1 MHTLEQLRAGE
12 LCGARHLKLSENL
25 VEFPPEILSLKETL
39 EVLDLTGNQLSTLPD
54 ELAGFSKLRIIFCS
68 ENRFT
73 ELPEVLGRCPAL
85 TMVGFKANQI
95 ATVSAKSLPAG
106 LRWLILTDNAV
117 EQLPE
122 ELGQCDALQ
131 KLMLA
136 GNRLRELPESLANCR
151 NLELLRIAA
160 NRIEH
165 FPEWLLSL
173 PRLAWLAYSGNPF
186 SEGEEAR
193 AIDDAHVALL
203 AWDTLVLG
211 ELLGQG
217 ASGVIHRATIVGDVI
232 GDVADANASADHASQ
247 AGDAAEASQVAVKL
261 FKGAVTSDGLPRCEM
276 AASLAAGTHPNLIK
290 VMGKVAD
297 HPSGIPALV
306 MELIDPAFANLAGPP
321 SLDSCTRDVYPEG
334 LRLSVPDALAM
345 AHGIASV
352 AGHLHRAGI
361 MHGDLYGHN
370 ILFARRP
377 DAPAHALLGDFGAA
391 SLYERNN
398 DDRSNR
404 ERALGL
410 ERLEVRA
417 FGCLLEELLAHC
429 DAQCSPLDG
438 LHQLKAACLSEVPA
452 DRPDF
457 AYIDRQLAAVRATL
471 S

>member
-25 VEFPPEILSLKETL
+25 TEFPTEILSLKETL

-54 ELAGFSKLRIIFCS
+54 ELAGFGKLRIIFCS

-85 TMVGFKANQI
+85 TMVGFKANRI
-95 ATVSAKSLPAG
+95 VTVSAKALPAG
-106 LRWLILTDNAV
+106 LRWLILTDNAI
-117 EQLPE
+117 EQLPD
-122 ELGQCDALQ
+122 ELGQCDTLQ

-136 GNRLRELPESLANCR
+136 GNRLRELPRSLANCR

-160 NRIEH
+160 NRIER

-173 PRLAWLAYSGNPF
+173 PRLSWLAYSGNPF

-193 AIDDAHVALL
+193 VIDDTHVAPL
-203 AWDTLVLG
+203 AWETLALG

-217 ASGVIHRATIVGDVI
+217 ASGVIHRATL
-232 GDVADANASADHASQ
+232 VANPADEVTQASGRAD
-247 AGDAAEASQVAVKL
+247 ASQVAVKL

-276 AASLAAGTHPNLIK
+276 AASLAAGSHPNLIK
-290 VMGKVAD
+290 VIGKVAD

-334 LRLSVPDALAM
+334 LHLSVPDALAM
-345 AHGIASV
+345 AQGIASV

-370 ILFARRP
+370 ILFSRGS
-377 DAPAHALLGDFGAA
+377 DAPARALLGDFGAA
-391 SLYERNN
+391 SLYER
-398 DDRSNR
+398 SNR
-404 ERALGL
+404 ERAVGL

-429 DAQCSPLDG
+429 DTQDSPLDG
-438 LHQLKAACLSEVPA
+438 LHQLKAACLSEFPV

-457 AYIDRQLAAVRATL
+457 AYIERQLAATRATL

>member
-12 LCGARHLKLSENL
+12 LCGARHLKLCENL
-25 VEFPPEILSLKETL
+25 TEFPTEILSLKETL

-54 ELAGFSKLRIIFCS
+54 ELAEFGKLRIIFCS

-85 TMVGFKANQI
+85 TMVGFKANRI
-95 ATVSAKSLPAG
+95 ATVSAKALPAG
-106 LRWLILTDNAV
+106 LRWLILTDNAI
-117 EQLPE
+117 EQLPD

-136 GNRLRELPESLANCR
+136 GNRLRELPASLANCR
-151 NLELLRIAA
+151 KLELLRIAA
-160 NRIEH
+160 NRIER

-173 PRLAWLAYSGNPF
+173 PRLSWLAYSGNPF
-186 SEGEEAR
+186 SEGAEAR
-193 AIDDAHVALL
+193 AIDDTHVAPL
-203 AWDTLVLG
+203 AWETLALG

-217 ASGVIHRATIVGDVI
+217 ASGVIHRATLVGNP
-232 GDVADANASADHASQ
+232 ADAVTQASDR
-247 AGDAAEASQVAVKL
+247 GDGNQVAVKL

-276 AASLAAGTHPNLIK
+276 AASLAAGSHPNLIK
-290 VMGKVAD
+290 VIGKVAD

-321 SLDSCTRDVYPEG
+321 SLDSCTRDVYSEG
-334 LRLSVPDALAM
+334 LHLSVPDALAM

-370 ILFARRP
+370 ILFARGS
-377 DAPAHALLGDFGAA
+377 DAPARALLGDFGAA
-391 SLYERNN
+391 SLYG
-398 DDRSNR
+398 RSDC

-429 DAQCSPLDG
+429 DTQDSPLDG
-438 LHQLKAACLSEVPA
+438 LHQLKAACLSELPA
-452 DRPDF
+452 ERPDF
-457 AYIDRQLAAVRATL
+457 AYIERQLAAARATL

>member
-12 LCGARHLKLSENL
+12 LCGARHLKLCENL
-25 VEFPPEILSLKETL
+25 AVFPPEILSLKETL

-54 ELAGFSKLRIIFCS
+54 ELAEFSKLRIIFCS

-85 TMVGFKANQI
+85 TMVGFKANRI
-95 ATVSAKSLPAG
+95 ATVSAKSLPAR

-117 EQLPE
+117 QQLPD

-136 GNRLRELPESLANCR
+136 GNRLRALPASLANCR

-160 NRIEH
+160 NRIER

-173 PRLAWLAYSGNPF
+173 PRLSWLAYSGNPF
-186 SEGEEAR
+186 SEGEEVR
-193 AIDDAHVALL
+193 AIDDAHVAPL
-203 AWDTLVLG
+203 AWETLVLG

-217 ASGVIHRATIVGDVI
+217 ASGVIHRATISDDMVGDM
-232 GDVADANASADHASQ
+232 ADESADEVSQ
-247 AGDAAEASQVAVKL
+247 AGDSAELSQVAVKL

-276 AASLAAGTHPNLIK
+276 AASLAAGNHPNLIK
-290 VMGKVAD
+290 VMGKVVD
-297 HPSGIPALV
+297 HPSGIPALL

-334 LRLSVPDALAM
+334 LRLCVSDALAM

-370 ILFARRP
+370 ILFARGP
-377 DAPAHALLGDFGAA
+377 DAPSRALLGDFGAA
-391 SLYERNN
+391 SLY
-398 DDRSNR
+398 DRSNR
-404 ERALGL
+404 ERAVGL

-429 DAQCSPLDG
+429 DTQDSPLDG

-452 DRPDF
+452 ERPDF
-457 AYIDRQLAAVRATL
+457 AYIERQLAAAHATL

>member
-25 VEFPPEILSLKETL
+25 AVFPHEILSLKETL

-54 ELAGFSKLRIIFCS
+54 ELAGFGKLRIIFCS

-85 TMVGFKANQI
+85 TMVGFKANRI
-95 ATVSAKSLPAG
+95 ATVSAKALPAG
-106 LRWLILTDNAV
+106 LRWLILTDNAI
-117 EQLPE
+117 EQLPD

-136 GNRLRELPESLANCR
+136 GNRLRELPTSLANCR
-151 NLELLRIAA
+151 KLELLRIAA
-160 NRIEH
+160 NRIEC

-173 PRLAWLAYSGNPF
+173 PRLSWLAYSGNPF
-186 SEGEEAR
+186 SEGAEAR
-193 AIDDAHVALL
+193 AIDDAHVDPL
-203 AWDTLVLG
+203 AWETLALG

-217 ASGVIHRATIVGDVI
+217 ASGVIHRATLVGNPVDEVTQASDR
-232 GDVADANASADHASQ
+232 GD
-247 AGDAAEASQVAVKL
+247 GSQVAVKL

-290 VMGKVAD
+290 VIGKVAD

-306 MELIDPAFANLAGPP
+306 MELIDPTFANLAGPP

-334 LRLSVPDALAM
+334 LHLSVPDALAM

-370 ILFARRP
+370 ILFARGS
-377 DAPAHALLGDFGAA
+377 DTPARALLGDFGAA
-391 SLYERNN
+391 SLY
-398 DDRSNR
+398 DRCDR
-404 ERALGL
+404 ERAVGL

-429 DAQCSPLDG
+429 DTQDSPLDG
-438 LHQLKAACLSEVPA
+438 LHQLKAACLSELPA

-457 AYIDRQLAAVRATL
+457 AYIERQLAAVRATL

>member
-25 VEFPPEILSLKETL
+25 AVFPHEILSLKETL
-39 EVLDLTGNQLSTLPD
+39 EVLDLTGNQLNSLPD
-54 ELAGFSKLRIIFCS
+54 ELAGFGKLRIIFCS

-85 TMVGFKANQI
+85 TMVGFKANRI
-95 ATVSAKSLPAG
+95 ATVSARALPAG
-106 LRWLILTDNAV
+106 LRWLILTDNQI
-117 EQLPE
+117 ESLPD

-136 GNRLRELPESLANCR
+136 GNRLRELPASLANCR

-160 NRIEH
+160 NRIER

-186 SEGEEAR
+186 SEGAEAR
-193 AIDDAHVALL
+193 AIDDAHVAPL
-203 AWDTLVLG
+203 AWETLALG

-217 ASGVIHRATIVGDVI
+217 ASGVIHRATLVGNT
-232 GDVADANASADHASQ
+232 ADAVTQASDR
-247 AGDAAEASQVAVKL
+247 GDGSQVAVKL

-276 AASLAAGTHPNLIK
+276 AASLAAGSHPNLIK
-290 VMGKVAD
+290 VIGKVAD

-334 LRLSVPDALAM
+334 LHLSVPDALAM

-370 ILFARRP
+370 ILFARGS
-377 DAPAHALLGDFGAA
+377 DAPARALLGDFGAA
-391 SLYERNN
+391 SLY
-398 DDRSNR
+398 DRCDR
-404 ERALGL
+404 ERAVGL

-429 DAQCSPLDG
+429 DTQDSQLDG
-438 LHQLKAACLSEVPA
+438 LHQLKAACLSELPV

-457 AYIDRQLAAVRATL
+457 AYIERQLAAARATL

>member
-12 LCGARHLKLSENL
+12 LCGARHLKLCENL
-25 VEFPPEILSLKETL
+25 AVFPHEILSLKETL
-39 EVLDLTGNQLSTLPD
+39 EVLDLTGNQLSALPD

-73 ELPEVLGRCPAL
+73 ELPEVLGRCPVL

-95 ATVSAKSLPAG
+95 ATVSAKALPAG

-117 EQLPE
+117 EQLPD

-136 GNRLRELPESLANCR
+136 GNRLRELPASLANCR
-151 NLELLRIAA
+151 KLELLRIAA
-160 NRIEH
+160 NRIER

-173 PRLAWLAYSGNPF
+173 PRLSWFAYSGNPF
-186 SEGEEAR
+186 SEGAEAR
-193 AIDDAHVALL
+193 AIDDAHVEPL
-203 AWDTLVLG
+203 AWETLALG

-217 ASGVIHRATIVGDVI
+217 ASGVIHRATLVANPADEVTQASDRGD
-232 GDVADANASADHASQ
+232 
-247 AGDAAEASQVAVKL
+247 ASQVAIKL

-334 LRLSVPDALAM
+334 LHLSVPDALAM

-370 ILFARRP
+370 ILFARGS
-377 DAPAHALLGDFGAA
+377 DAPARALLGDFGAA
-391 SLYERNN
+391 SLY
-398 DDRSNR
+398 DRCNR
-404 ERALGL
+404 ERAMGL

-429 DAQCSPLDG
+429 DTQGSPLDG
-438 LHQLKAACLSEVPA
+438 LHQLKAACLSELPA
-452 DRPDF
+452 ERPDF
-457 AYIDRQLAAVRATL
+457 AYIERQLAAARATL

>member
-25 VEFPPEILSLKETL
+25 TEFPPEILSLKETL
-39 EVLDLTGNQLSTLPD
+39 EVLDLTGNQLSALPD

-85 TMVGFKANQI
+85 TMVGFKANRI
-95 ATVSAKSLPAG
+95 ATVSAKALPAG
-106 LRWLILTDNAV
+106 LRWLILTDNQI
-117 EQLPE
+117 ESLPD

-136 GNRLRELPESLANCR
+136 GNRLRELPASLANCR

-160 NRIEH
+160 NRIER

-193 AIDDAHVALL
+193 AIDDAHVAPIV
-203 AWDTLVLG
+203 WETLVLG

-217 ASGVIHRATIVGDVI
+217 ASGVIHRATIVGDM
-232 GDVADANASADHASQ
+232 ADANASADNV
-247 AGDAAEASQVAVKL
+247 SQVAVKL

-321 SLDSCTRDVYPEG
+321 SLDSCTSDVYPEG
-334 LRLSVPDALAM
+334 LRLCVPDALAM

-370 ILFARRP
+370 ILFARGA
-377 DAPAHALLGDFGAA
+377 DAPARALLGDFGAA

-398 DDRSNR
+398 YDRSNR
-404 ERALGL
+404 ERAVGL

-429 DAQCSPLDG
+429 DTQGSPLDG
-438 LHQLKAACLSEVPA
+438 LHQLKATCLSEVPA

-457 AYIDRQLAAVRATL
+457 AYIERQLAAARTTL

>member
-12 LCGARHLKLSENL
+12 LCGARHLKLCENL
-25 VEFPPEILSLKETL
+25 TEFPTEILSLKETL

-54 ELAGFSKLRIIFCS
+54 ELAGFGKLRIIFCS

-85 TMVGFKANQI
+85 TMVGFKANRI
-95 ATVSAKSLPAG
+95 ATVSAKALPAG

-117 EQLPE
+117 EQLPD

-136 GNRLRELPESLANCR
+136 GNRLRELPASLANCR

-160 NRIEH
+160 NRIER

-173 PRLAWLAYSGNPF
+173 PRLSWLAYSGNPF
-186 SEGEEAR
+186 SEGAEAR
-193 AIDDAHVALL
+193 AIDDAHVAPIAWETL
-203 AWDTLVLG
+203 ALG

-217 ASGVIHRATIVGDVI
+217 ASGVIHRATLVANPADEVTQASGRGD
-232 GDVADANASADHASQ
+232 G
-247 AGDAAEASQVAVKL
+247 SQVAVKL

-290 VMGKVAD
+290 VIGKVAD

-321 SLDSCTRDVYPEG
+321 SLDSCTRDVYPER

-370 ILFARRP
+370 ILFARGS
-377 DAPAHALLGDFGAA
+377 DAPARALLGDFGAA
-391 SLYERNN
+391 SLY
-398 DDRSNR
+398 DRSDR

-429 DAQCSPLDG
+429 DTQDSPLDG
-438 LHQLKAACLSEVPA
+438 LHQLKAACLSELPA

-457 AYIDRQLAAVRATL
+457 AYIERQLAAARATL

>member
-1 MHTLEQLRAGE
+1 MHTLEQLRTGE

-25 VEFPPEILSLKETL
+25 AVFPPEILSLKETL

-54 ELAGFSKLRIIFCS
+54 ELAGFGKLRIIFCS

-85 TMVGFKANQI
+85 TMVGFKANRI
-95 ATVSAKSLPAG
+95 ATVSAKALPAG

-117 EQLPE
+117 EQLPD

-136 GNRLRELPESLANCR
+136 GNRLRELPTSLANCR

-160 NRIEH
+160 NRIER
-165 FPEWLLSL
+165 FPEWLPSL
-173 PRLAWLAYSGNPF
+173 PRLSWLAYSGNPF
-186 SEGEEAR
+186 SEGAEAR
-193 AIDDAHVALL
+193 AIDDAHVEPLSWETL
-203 AWDTLVLG
+203 ALG

-217 ASGVIHRATIVGDVI
+217 ASGVIHRATLVG
-232 GDVADANASADHASQ
+232 NSADEVTQASDR
-247 AGDAAEASQVAVKL
+247 GDGSQVAVKL

-290 VMGKVAD
+290 VIGKVAD

-370 ILFARRP
+370 ILFTRGS
-377 DAPAHALLGDFGAA
+377 DAPARALLGDFGAA
-391 SLYERNN
+391 SLY
-398 DDRSNR
+398 DSSDR
-404 ERALGL
+404 ERAVGL

-429 DAQCSPLDG
+429 DTQDSPLDG
-438 LHQLKAACLSEVPA
+438 LHQLKAACLSELPT

-457 AYIDRQLAAVRATL
+457 AYIELQLAAARATL

>member
-25 VEFPPEILSLKETL
+25 AVFPHEILSLKETL
-39 EVLDLTGNQLSTLPD
+39 EVLDLTGNQLSSLPD

-85 TMVGFKANQI
+85 TMVGFKANRI
-95 ATVSAKSLPAG
+95 ATVSAKALPAG

-117 EQLPE
+117 EQLPD

-136 GNRLRELPESLANCR
+136 GNRLRELPASLANCR

-160 NRIEH
+160 NRIER

-173 PRLAWLAYSGNPF
+173 PRLSWLAYSGNPF

-193 AIDDAHVALL
+193 AIDDAHVAPIV
-203 AWDTLVLG
+203 WETLVLG

-217 ASGVIHRATIVGDVI
+217 ASGVIHRATIFD
-232 GDVADANASADHASQ
+232 DMADKSADEVSQ
-247 AGDAAEASQVAVKL
+247 ASGRAEASQVAVKL
-261 FKGAVTSDGLPRCEM
+261 FKGAVTSDGLPCCEM

-297 HPSGIPALV
+297 HPSCIPALV

-334 LRLSVPDALAM
+334 LRLCVPDALAM

-370 ILFARRP
+370 ILFARGP
-377 DAPAHALLGDFGAA
+377 DAPARALLGDFGAA
-391 SLYERNN
+391 SLY
-398 DDRSNR
+398 DRSNR
-404 ERALGL
+404 ERAVGL

-429 DAQCSPLDG
+429 DTQGSPLDG
-438 LHQLKAACLSEVPA
+438 LHQLKAACLSELPA
-452 DRPDF
+452 ERPDF
-457 AYIDRQLAAVRATL
+457 AYIERQLAAARATL

>member
-25 VEFPPEILSLKETL
+25 TEFPLEILSLKETL

-54 ELAGFSKLRIIFCS
+54 ELAGFGKLRIIFCS

-85 TMVGFKANQI
+85 TMVGFKANRI
-95 ATVSAKSLPAG
+95 ATVSAKALPAG

-117 EQLPE
+117 EQLPD

-136 GNRLRELPESLANCR
+136 GNRLRELPASLANCR

-160 NRIEH
+160 NRIEC
-165 FPEWLLSL
+165 FPEWLLSQ
-173 PRLAWLAYSGNPF
+173 PRLSWLAYSGNPF
-186 SEGEEAR
+186 SEGAEAR
-193 AIDDAHVALL
+193 AIDDAHVDPLSWETL
-203 AWDTLVLG
+203 ALG

-217 ASGVIHRATIVGDVI
+217 ASGVIHRATLVANPADEVTQASDRGD
-232 GDVADANASADHASQ
+232 GN
-247 AGDAAEASQVAVKL
+247 QVAVKL

-290 VMGKVAD
+290 VIGKVAD

-334 LRLSVPDALAM
+334 LHLSVPDALAM

-370 ILFARRP
+370 ILFARGS
-377 DAPAHALLGDFGAA
+377 DAPARALLGDFGAA
-391 SLYERNN
+391 SLYERS
-398 DDRSNR
+398 DR
-404 ERALGL
+404 ERALGI

-429 DAQCSPLDG
+429 DTQDSPLDG
-438 LHQLKAACLSEVPA
+438 LHQLKAACLSELPA
-452 DRPDF
+452 ERPDF
-457 AYIDRQLAAVRATL
+457 AYIERQLAAARATL

>member
-25 VEFPPEILSLKETL
+25 AVFPHEILSLKETL
-39 EVLDLTGNQLSTLPD
+39 EVLDLTGNQLSSLPD

-85 TMVGFKANQI
+85 TMVGFKANRI
-95 ATVSAKSLPAG
+95 ATVSAKALPAG

-117 EQLPE
+117 EQLPD

-136 GNRLRELPESLANCR
+136 GNRLRELPASLANCR

-160 NRIEH
+160 NRIER

-173 PRLAWLAYSGNPF
+173 PRLSWLAYSGNPF

-193 AIDDAHVALL
+193 AIDDAHVTPL
-203 AWDTLVLG
+203 AWETLALG

-217 ASGVIHRATIVGDVI
+217 ASGVIHRATIFDYMVGDM
-232 GDVADANASADHASQ
+232 ADESADEVSQ
-247 AGDAAEASQVAVKL
+247 ASDRADASQVAVKL

-276 AASLAAGTHPNLIK
+276 AASLAAGAHPNLIK

-334 LRLSVPDALAM
+334 LRLCVPDALAM

-370 ILFARRP
+370 ILFTRGP
-377 DAPAHALLGDFGAA
+377 SAHALLGDFGAA
-391 SLYERNN
+391 SLY
-398 DDRSNR
+398 DLHDR
-404 ERALGL
+404 ELAQGL

-429 DAQCSPLDG
+429 DTQGSSLDG
-438 LHQLKAACLSEVPA
+438 LHQLKAACLSELPA

-457 AYIDRQLAAVRATL
+457 AYIDRQLAAARTTL

>member
-25 VEFPPEILSLKETL
+25 TEFPTEILSLKETL

-54 ELAGFSKLRIIFCS
+54 ELAGFGKLRIIFCS

-85 TMVGFKANQI
+85 TMVGFKANRI
-95 ATVSAKSLPAG
+95 ATVSAKALPAG

-117 EQLPE
+117 EQLPD

-136 GNRLRELPESLANCR
+136 GNRLRELPVSLANCR

-160 NRIEH
+160 NRIER

-173 PRLAWLAYSGNPF
+173 PRLSWLAYSGNPF

-193 AIDDAHVALL
+193 AIDDAHVAPL
-203 AWDTLVLG
+203 AWETLALG

-217 ASGVIHRATIVGDVI
+217 ASGVIHRATL
-232 GDVADANASADHASQ
+232 VANPADEVTQASGRTD
-247 AGDAAEASQVAVKL
+247 ASQVAVKL

-334 LRLSVPDALAM
+334 LHLSVPDALAM

-370 ILFARRP
+370 ILFTRGS
-377 DAPAHALLGDFGAA
+377 DAPARALLGDFGAA
-391 SLYERNN
+391 SLY
-398 DDRSNR
+398 DRSDR
-404 ERALGL
+404 ERAVGL

-429 DAQCSPLDG
+429 DTQDSPLDG
-438 LHQLKAACLSEVPA
+438 LHQLKAACLSELPA

-457 AYIDRQLAAVRATL
+457 AYIERQLAAARATL